1 MATFLTLRLPN
12 VIRSPW
18 SGVAAPLKSP
28 LESWRCRWSRGYLKT
43 TRHMRGPARRL
54 PKEHASGNT
63 EFVPKALTHSV
74 VSTVFLTWFIRD
86 IPKILRSMR
95 ERRFGSLQSH
105 TKVTPGL
112 SPEVRGFSSLATTQ
126 SARQG

>member
-1 MATFLTLRLPN
+1 MTTFLILRLPN

-18 SGVAAPLKSP
+18 PGVAAPLKSQ
-28 LESWRCRWSRGYLKT
+28 LESWRCRWNRGYLKT
-43 TRHMRGPARRL
+43 SRHIHGPARRL
-54 PKEHASGNT
+54 PKKHASGNT
-63 EFVPKALTHSV
+63 ESVPKALRHFV
-74 VSTVFLTWFIRD
+74 VSTVFLTCFIRD

-95 ERRFGSLQSH
+95 GRRFGSLQSH

-126 SARQG
+126 S